1 MDAVWLNHKSTGLL
15 RRSVLYIQA
24 ELPKSIVFNMWGE
37 LIFATDWHGAC
48 LSSRD
53 ALPVQS
59 VVPVQRN
66 LRIGPLGRYLHFDYS
81 SNTIARVIG
90 ELKLM
95 SALWS
100 VMQMGGCGR
109 WGRSQRNPL
118 SGESPVGGTV
128 ILVYRYAIIGFCCH
142 RCQTSKIQ
150 WLSVLEIEAF
160 CFFISWWQITLNTSR
175 CEMRDELCLCLTGQ
189 PMYHDSFI
197 WCSLI
202 TK

>member
-15 RRSVLYIQA
+15 GRSVLYIQA

-53 ALPVQS
+53 ALPIQS
-59 VVPVQRN
+59 VVPVRRN
-66 LRIGPLGRYLHFDYS
+66 LRIGPLGRYLHNRLGHRGIKTDVSTMVRYVNGRLRKMREITEKS
-81 SNTIARVIG
+81 TQRWITCWVHCHPPVQVCNYWILLPPMSNEQDPMII
-90 ELKLM
+90 
-95 SALWS
+95 SAGNWS
-100 VMQMGGCGR
+100 
-109 WGRSQRNPL
+109 
-118 SGESPVGGTV
+118 
-128 ILVYRYAIIGFCCH
+128 IL
-142 RCQTSKIQ
+142 
-150 WLSVLEIEAF
+150 
-160 CFFISWWQITLNTSR
+160 FFISWWQITLNTSR